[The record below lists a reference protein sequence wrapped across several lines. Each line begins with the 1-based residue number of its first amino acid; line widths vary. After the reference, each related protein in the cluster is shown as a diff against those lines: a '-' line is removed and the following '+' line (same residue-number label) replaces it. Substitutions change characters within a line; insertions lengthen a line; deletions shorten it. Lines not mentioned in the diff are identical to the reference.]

1 MSLKNSLKNTSLSLG
16 GVDIPKRDGK
26 AIDAL
31 KPTVKNTPLSLKG
44 ETPKPDYSTIITD
57 LDPGRTV

>member
-16 GVDIPKRDGK
+16 GVDIPKRDGR

-31 KPTVKNTPLSLKG
+31 KPTVKNTPLSMKG
-44 ETPKPDYSTIITD
+44 ETPKPDYSTLISD
-57 LDPGRTV
+57 LDPSKTA